1 MKIFITGGTGFIGSH
16 LMNFLVKTDIEI
28 IALCRNKSNCKIPLS
43 KSPFWLRKELS
54 EVTLNDLK
62 GIDAIVHL
70 ATAGVSP
77 QFATWNELTDIN
89 INSSIKLIEMAKN
102 AGVKRFIASGT
113 CMEYGTNHSFE
124 RIPSNAP
131 LNPESP
137 YAASKAAGF
146 QLINSFAIEESI
158 ELFYGRIFTAYG
170 EGQFK
175 RNLWPSLKNAA
186 IENKDFELFSG
197 NDIRD
202 FIPVEKVAFHFFKAL
217 FRNDIQIKKPK
228 IVNIG
233 TGEAKT
239 IYEFAS
245 EEWNRFNAKGKLKV
259 MKSTKEEVICNKMV
273 ADISDLN
280 F

>member
-202 FIPVEKVAFHFFKAL
+202 FIQL
-217 FRNDIQIKKPK
+217 
-228 IVNIG
+228 
-233 TGEAKT
+233 
-239 IYEFAS
+239 
-245 EEWNRFNAKGKLKV
+245 KL
-259 MKSTKEEVICNKMV
+259 
-273 ADISDLN
+273 L
-280 F
+280 

>member
-16 LMNFLVKTDIEI
+16 LMNFLVQSDHEV
-28 IALCRNKSNCKIPLS
+28 IALCRNNSKCKIPIN
-43 KSPFWLRKELS
+43 KSPLWLKKELS
-54 EVTLNDLK
+54 EVTLNDLQ
-62 GIDAIVHL
+62 GVHL
-70 ATAGVSP
+70 ATSGVSP
-77 QFATWNELTDIN
+77 QFATWNELTEIN
-89 INSSIKLIEMAKN
+89 VNSSIKLIEMAKN

-113 CMEYGTNHSFE
+113 CMEYGAKHSFE
-124 RIPSNAP
+124 RIPPNAP
-131 LNPESP
+131 LKPDNP
-137 YAASKAAGF
+137 YAASKVAGF
-146 QLINSFAIEESI
+146 QLINSFAIEENI
-158 ELFYGRIFTAYG
+158 ELFYGRVFTAYG

-186 IENKDFELFSG
+186 IKNKDFELQTG

-202 FIPVEKVAFHFFKAL
+202 FIPVEKVALHFFKAL

-228 IVNIG
+228 VVNIG
-233 TGEAKT
+233 TGEAKS

-259 MKSTKEEVICNKMV
+259 VKSPIKEIFCNKMV